1 MKRFN
6 KIFSTML
13 VIAMLFASIIIPD
26 VSVKAADVN
35 YITLQ
40 TNDTWVSG
48 TIDSRDDAHY
58 YTVTT
63 PQTGWLTVTY
73 QGFSIDVAYIDI
85 MNYDMTNTY
94 EGDSV
99 RDSSSTNPKTSSWV
113 LALEPGT
120 YIIKIS
126 GHDYFSNY
134 PGDYRIKASFKAASN
149 NETAN
154 NDDFS
159 TAQKLS
165 FGSSVNGFI
174 SLDDQVDFYQFTLSS
189 RQEIRILYTSYI
201 FSSCM
206 EIYNKDF
213 ISVSEETVR
222 YASEDDPLTYEYKET
237 LGSGTY
243 YIKIYPYYNANNDYC
258 GRYTLQLQTAPQKV
272 LAKSISISG
281 RSTVVAGQNVQL
293 SATVAPSNVS
303 DRSIRWTSG
312 DTYIASVN
320 ESTGLVTTYY
330 PGVVNITATAKDGSN
345 VSKTY
350 TIIVKPKKM
359 SAPKL
364 SSTKSKRMTV
374 RFSSQT
380 NVKGYQI
387 QYSTSKKFK
396 SAKTKKVTKPN
407 ATLKSLKKKKKYYVR
422 VRAYIKNGSRTY
434 YGDWSK
440 TKKIKVK

>member
-1 MKRFN
+1 MKRFH
-6 KIFSTML
+6 KIFNTLL
-13 VIAMLFASIIIPD
+13 VIAMLFTSIILPN
-26 VSVKAADVN
+26 VSVKADDVN
-35 YITLQ
+35 YIALQ

-48 TIDSRDDAHY
+48 TISSSDDAHY

-63 PQTGWLTVTY
+63 SQTGWLTVTY
-73 QGFSIDVAYIDI
+73 QGGSIKRVDIDI

-94 EGDSV
+94 KQDTVSG
-99 RDSSSTNPKTSSWV
+99 SSSTNLKTSSWD

-126 GHDYFSNY
+126 GFNHFSNY
-134 PGDYRIKASFKAASN
+134 PGDYRIKASFKAASH

-154 NDDFS
+154 NDDFA

-165 FGSSVNGFI
+165 LGASVNGFI
-174 SLDDQVDFYQFTLSS
+174 SLDDKVDFYQFTLSS

-201 FSSCM
+201 SSSYM

-213 ISVSEETVR
+213 ISVSEKNVR
-222 YASEDDPLTYEYKET
+222 YASEGSPLTYEYKET
-237 LGSGTY
+237 LEPGTY
-243 YIKIYPYYNANNDYC
+243 YIKIYPSYDYC
-258 GRYTLQLQTAPQKV
+258 GRYTLQLKESV
-272 LAKSISISG
+272 LTKSISVRG
-281 RSTVVAGQNVQL
+281 KSTVVAGKKVQL
-293 SATVAPSNVS
+293 SATVNPSNVS
-303 DRSIRWTSG
+303 DSSIRWTSG

-320 ESTGLVTTYY
+320 ENTGLVTTYR

-364 SSTKSKRMTV
+364 SSTKSKKMTI
-374 RFSSQT
+374 RFSAQSD
-380 NVKGYQI
+380 VKGYQI
-387 QYSTSKKFK
+387 QYSTNKKFK

-407 ATLKSLKKKKKYYVR
+407 ATLKRLKKKKIYYVR
-422 VRAYIKNGSRTY
+422 VRAYIKKGSKTY
-434 YGDWSK
+434 YGDWSIM
-440 TKKIKVK
+440 KKIKVK

>member
-1 MKRFN
+1 MKRFH
-6 KIFSTML
+6 KIFSTLL
-13 VIAMLFASIIIPD
+13 VIAMLFTSIILPN
-26 VSVKAADVN
+26 VSVKADDVN
-35 YITLQ
+35 YIALQ

-48 TIDSRDDAHY
+48 TISSSDDAHY

-63 PQTGWLTVTY
+63 SQTGWLTVTY
-73 QGFSIDVAYIDI
+73 QGGSIKRVDIDI

-94 EGDSV
+94 KQDTVSG
-99 RDSSSTNPKTSSWV
+99 SSSTNLKTSSWD

-126 GHDYFSNY
+126 GFNHFSNY
-134 PGDYRIKASFKAASN
+134 PGDYRIKASFKAASH

-154 NDDFS
+154 NDDFA

-165 FGSSVNGFI
+165 LGASVNGFI
-174 SLDDQVDFYQFTLSS
+174 SLDDKVDFYQFTLSS

-201 FSSCM
+201 SSSYM

-213 ISVSEETVR
+213 ISVSEKNVR
-222 YASEDDPLTYEYKET
+222 YASEGSPLTYEYKET
-237 LGSGTY
+237 LEPGTY
-243 YIKIYPYYNANNDYC
+243 YIKIYPSYDYC
-258 GRYTLQLQTAPQKV
+258 GRYTLQLKESV
-272 LAKSISISG
+272 LTKSISVRG
-281 RSTVVAGQNVQL
+281 KTTVVAGKKVQL
-293 SATVAPSNVS
+293 SATVNPSNVS
-303 DRSIRWTSG
+303 DSSIRWTSG

-320 ESTGLVTTYY
+320 ENTGLVTTYR

-364 SSTKSKRMTV
+364 SSTKSKKMTI
-374 RFSSQT
+374 RFSAQSD
-380 NVKGYQI
+380 VKGYQI
-387 QYSTSKKFK
+387 QYSTNKKFK
-396 SAKTKKVTKPN
+396 SAKTKKVTKSN
-407 ATLKSLKKKKKYYVR
+407 ATLKRLKKKKIYYVR
-422 VRAYIKNGSRTY
+422 VRAYIKKGSKTY

-440 TKKIKVK
+440 IKKIKVK

>member
-13 VIAMLFASIIIPD
+13 VIAMLFASSIIPD
-26 VSVKAADVN
+26 VSVQADDVH

-40 TNDTWVSG
+40 TDDTWVSG
-48 TIDSRDDAHY
+48 TINASDDANY
-58 YTVTT
+58 YAVTT
-63 PQTGWLTVTY
+63 SQTGWLTVTY
-73 QGFSIDVAYIDI
+73 QGGSIERADIDI

-94 EGDSV
+94 KTDSV
-99 RDSSSTNPKTSSWV
+99 SGSSSTNLKTSSWD

-126 GHDYFSNY
+126 GFNSFSNY
-134 PGDYRIKASFKAASN
+134 PGDYRIKASFKTASN
-149 NETAN
+149 NETADN
-154 NDDFS
+154 NDFA

-165 FGSSVNGFI
+165 FGASVNGFI
-174 SLDDQVDFYQFTLSS
+174 SLNDKVDFYQFTLSS
-189 RQEIRILYTSYI
+189 RREIRILYTSYI
-201 FSSCM
+201 KSSYM

-213 ISVSEETVR
+213 ISVSEKDVSF
-222 YASEDDPLTYEYKET
+222 ASEGSPLTYEYKET
-237 LGSGTY
+237 LEPGTY
-243 YIKIYPYYNANNDYC
+243 YIKIYPSYDYC
-258 GRYTLQLQTAPQKV
+258 GRYILQLKENV
-272 LAKSISISG
+272 LTKSISISG
-281 RSTVVAGQNVQL
+281 KTTVVAGKKVQL
-293 SATVAPSNVS
+293 SAAIAPSNVTDS
-303 DRSIRWTSG
+303 SIRWTSG

-320 ESTGLVTTYY
+320 ENTGLVTTYR
-330 PGVVNITATAKDGSN
+330 PGVVNITATARDGSN

-364 SSTKSKRMTV
+364 SSTKSKKMTI
-374 RFSSQT
+374 RFSAQA

-387 QYSTSKKFK
+387 QYSTNKKFK
-396 SAKTKKVTKPN
+396 GAKTKKVTKPN
-407 ATLKSLKKKKKYYVR
+407 VTLKSLKKKKTYYVR
-422 VRAYIKNGSRTY
+422 VRAYIKKGSKTY